1 MQEKNMGH
9 ICPIGRSGVKVQ
21 YPKEFS
27 SNHPVQYIYIFFLR
41 RRFIS
46 TKQIYK
52 NNILYQTHYIQKKRN
67 KGKKETR
74 NIKRRKKKKWG

>member
-1 MQEKNMGH
+1 MKKFRNEIANA
-9 ICPIGRSGVKVQ
+9 
-21 YPKEFS
+21 E
-27 SNHPVQYIYIFFLR
+27 IYSRLDPSLNADPNSFLR

-52 NNILYQTHYIQKKRN
+52 KSYIQYQTHYIQKKRN

-74 NIKRRKKKKWG
+74 NIKRGKKKKWG